1 MCVFPRRFVLCFS
14 KEWKFSS
21 RNYGCMLLVVRNK
34 SLFLNIPH
42 LSLAACRAT
51 GVLCP
56 VYAVTLSEGPRATGE
71 TSHLLK
77 LDLPN

>member
-1 MCVFPRRFVLCFS
+1 
-14 KEWKFSS
+14 
-21 RNYGCMLLVVRNK
+21 MLLVVRNK
-34 SLFLNIPH
+34 SLFLNIPR
-42 LSLAACRAT
+42 LSLAACRAAVHTQNT

-77 LDLPN
+77 LELPN